1 MIEAKDYPFWGVVFH
16 PEKAPFEDL
25 PTRVL
30 EDEKVRACLINVFS
44 ISKLLL
50 SDKMPCT
57 YVEIAH
63 TFFCLTCQ

>member
-30 EDEKVRACLINVFS
+30 EEDQKVRACLINVFC

-50 SDKMPCT
+50 SDKMPRT
-57 YVEIAH
+57 
-63 TFFCLTCQ
+63 